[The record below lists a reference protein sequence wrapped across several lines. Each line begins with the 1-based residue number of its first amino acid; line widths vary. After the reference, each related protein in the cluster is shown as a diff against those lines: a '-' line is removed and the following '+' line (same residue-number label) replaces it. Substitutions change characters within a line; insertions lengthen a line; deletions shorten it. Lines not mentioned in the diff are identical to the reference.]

1 MSPLTLGSLYPAARS
16 GTAQA
21 GPGGD
26 IVEELR
32 QIVNS
37 IGPSSDSLI
46 WDLSLYVLF
55 FLNFITLFMLP
66 DGSTMGTM
74 LTILVLI
81 SIFIDKTYAFGYMMN
96 PGVYGAKRCHEEIF
110 VGTYL
115 IRAAMFVVPLT
126 VAASTEDGKVRAV
139 GVIAGIGGA
148 IYLFLR
154 WFMQQR
160 NVEAPGVTCSATI
173 GFVLL
178 AAQMLRDRAWLGV
191 IYGRVP
197 LPVVGQPAAHDV
209 EV

>member
-1 MSPLTLGSLYPAARS
+1 M
-16 GTAQA
+16 
-21 GPGGD
+21 
-26 IVEELR
+26 EELR

-37 IGPSSDSLI
+37 IGPSSDTLI
-46 WDLSLYVLF
+46 WDLSLYALF

-74 LTILVLI
+74 LTILVLV
-81 SIFIDKTYAFGYMMN
+81 SIFIDKTYAFGYMMD
-96 PGVYGAKRCHEEIF
+96 PGPYTAKTCHEKIF

-115 IRAAMFVVPLT
+115 IRAAMFVAPLT
-126 VAASTEDGKVRAV
+126 VAASTEEGKVRAV
-139 GVIAGIGGA
+139 GVMAGIGGA

-160 NVEAPGVTCSATI
+160 NVEAPGVTCSTTI

-178 AAQMLRDRAWLGV
+178 AAQVMLRDRVWLGA
-191 IYGRVP
+191 IHRGIP
-197 LPVVGQPAAHDV
+197 LTVVGQPAAHDV